1 MTKNRSAQ
9 LTIGTIGVLAFA
21 AAALS
26 TIVTQQVLPLAVIGL
41 LVGVVATVV
50 VVVGFVRQRQV
61 TTGMVTSLVT
71 PAVAIAALTPM
82 FQLGV
87 VVPIAV
93 VSGIFAV
100 EIIVLLAVGAKRPAK
115 GQLRHG

>member
-9 LTIGTIGVLAFA
+9 LSVGTIGVLAFA
-21 AAALS
+21 TAAIS
-26 TIVTQQVLPLAVIGL
+26 TIVTQQVLPIALIGL
-41 LVGVVATVV
+41 LVGIVATVF

-61 TTGMVTSLVT
+61 TPGMITSLVT

-93 VSGIFAV
+93 VAGIFAV
-100 EIIVLLAVGAKRPAK
+100 EIIVLLAVGAKRSAK